1 PGKTGAG
8 ETNEIEH
15 AWVAVRRFFRVVQD
29 RDRCSMPSGPV
40 QCFGAQEQDYRIR
53 FLYPGQVFERLR
65 SLFLFRG
72 NARQLQ
78 VGIGMERIDVEQP
91 LEISLSLAWLS

>member
-1 PGKTGAG
+1 
-8 ETNEIEH
+8 
-15 AWVAVRRFFRVVQD
+15 
-29 RDRCSMPSGPV
+29 MPSGPV

-78 VGIGMERIDVEQP
+78 VSIGMEGIDVEQP
-91 LEISLSLAWLS
+91 LEMSLSLGCLTAGEIMVARIVQERRGRRPVRQGSLI